1 MVAGSFLAIAS
12 LGLAA
17 AMVSGLTLESGSR
30 RTLNCVATAENLLE
44 QMRFRS
50 RTDFRLVVDE
60 FNGVAKSG
68 QSSVGYEQQTT
79 SPLRV
84 AIGLDETLVPGQVDL
99 DGDGTIG
106 STVTADT
113 ARVLVADLSGPGGL
127 RFRSAVANFDR
138 LKGVS
143 IEREAPGLGPVDFGE
158 VRTPPPPPPPPEPVV
173 YDKDA
178 PTTVAVTASSLASG
192 VAQLVLRNDGTTAR
206 RVVTMTIAPDSDA
219 LYFKE
224 IDLNN
229 TIIFAPPVEQSPGT
243 VTFAITSTEAFD
255 PGEATLAIGPFYTI
269 DKKGK
274 KQAATP
280 GEVAVTIAYDDGSVT
295 STTVK

>member
-30 RTLNCVATAENLLE
+30 RTLNRVATAENLLE

-50 RTDFRLVVDE
+50 QTDFRRIVDE

-68 QSSVGYEQQTT
+68 QSSVGYEEATK

-84 AIGLDETLVPGQVDL
+84 AIALDETAVPGQVDL

-113 ARVLVADLSGPGGL
+113 ARVLVTDLSGPGGL
-127 RFRSAVANFDR
+127 RLRSAVPNFNRLRGISIDR
-138 LKGVS
+138 Q
-143 IEREAPGLGPVDFGE
+143 APGLGPVEFGE
-158 VRTPPPPPPPPEPVV
+158 VRTPPPPPPPPDPIV

-178 PTTVAVTASSLASG
+178 PTTVSVTASSLSSG
-192 VAQLVLRNDGTTAR
+192 VANLVLRNGGTTAR
-206 RVVTMTIAPDSDA
+206 KVVTMTIAPDSDA
-219 LYFKE
+219 LYFKQ

-229 TIIFAPPVEQSPGT
+229 TIIYAPPVEQAPGT
-243 VTFAITSTEAFD
+243 VTFAVTSTEAFD
-255 PGEATLAIGPFYTI
+255 PGEATLAIGPFYVI